1 MSRMT
6 SRHGSPHR
14 YRRRLALLLGAVALA
29 VAPSRAVAQSA
40 AQAAPANAGLWY
52 EVTLGGAGSRL
63 ACSICSAHRD
73 LGAVITGAL
82 GAYASPKLRVGL
94 ELSRWTYRD
103 VGVREMTSGIG
114 LVAHMKP
121 SARSRLYLLGGAGWT
136 SYRASDYTFGAPR
149 ASVGIGYDVPLA
161 GAWVAGN
168 VLTMDLAAFGKLRNE
183 SVTVV
188 DNVGLSAIRMAVQ
201 LRRR

>member
-1 MSRMT
+1 MT
-6 SRHGSPHR
+6 SRLGS
-14 YRRRLALLLGAVALA
+14 RRRRRFAVLLAAAVLA
-29 VAPSRAVAQSA
+29 IAPARAR
-40 AQAAPANAGLWY
+40 AQAAPQAAPQGATANAGRWY

-82 GAYASPKLRVGL
+82 GAYASPTLRVGL

-149 ASVGIGYDVPLA
+149 ASVGVGYDVPLA

-188 DNVGLSAIRMAVQ
+188 ENVGLSAIRMAVQ

>member
-1 MSRMT
+1 MT
-6 SRHGSPHR
+6 SRLGS
-14 YRRRLALLLGAVALA
+14 RRRRRFAVLLAATVLA
-29 VAPSRAVAQSA
+29 IAPARAR
-40 AQAAPANAGLWY
+40 AQAAPQAAPQGATANAGLWY

-82 GAYASPKLRVGL
+82 GAYASPTLRVGL

-149 ASVGIGYDVPLA
+149 ASVGVGYDVPLA

-183 SVTVV
+183 GVTVV
-188 DNVGLSAIRMAVQ
+188 ENVGLSAIRMAVQ

>member
-1 MSRMT
+1 MT
-6 SRHGSPHR
+6 SRLGSRH
-14 YRRRLALLLGAVALA
+14 RRRFAVLLAAAVLA
-29 VAPSRAVAQSA
+29 IAPARAR
-40 AQAAPANAGLWY
+40 AQAAPQAAPQGATANAGLWY

-82 GAYASPKLRVGL
+82 GAYASPTLRVGL

-149 ASVGIGYDVPLA
+149 ASVGVGYDVPLA

-188 DNVGLSAIRMAVQ
+188 ENVGLSAIRMAVQ

>member
-1 MSRMT
+1 MT
-6 SRHGSPHR
+6 SRLGSRH
-14 YRRRLALLLGAVALA
+14 RRRFAVLLAATVLA
-29 VAPSRAVAQSA
+29 IAPARAR
-40 AQAAPANAGLWY
+40 AQAAPQAAPQGAPANAGLWY

-82 GAYASPKLRVGL
+82 GAYASPTLRVGL

-149 ASVGIGYDVPLA
+149 ASVGVGYDVPLA

-183 SVTVV
+183 GVTVV
-188 DNVGLSAIRMAVQ
+188 ENVGLSAIRMAVQ

>member
-1 MSRMT
+1 MT
-6 SRHGSPHR
+6 SRHGSRH
-14 YRRRLALLLGAVALA
+14 RRRFAVLLAAAVLA
-29 VAPSRAVAQSA
+29 IAPARAR
-40 AQAAPANAGLWY
+40 AQAAPQAAPQGATANAGLWY

-82 GAYASPKLRVGL
+82 GAYASPTLRVGL

-149 ASVGIGYDVPLA
+149 ASVGVGYDVPLA

-188 DNVGLSAIRMAVQ
+188 ENVGLSAIRMAVQ

>member
-1 MSRMT
+1 MT
-6 SRHGSPHR
+6 SRHGSRH
-14 YRRRLALLLGAVALA
+14 RRRFAVLLAATVLA
-29 VAPSRAVAQSA
+29 IAPARAR
-40 AQAAPANAGLWY
+40 AQAAPQAAPQGATANAGLWY

-82 GAYASPKLRVGL
+82 GAYASPTLRVGL

-149 ASVGIGYDVPLA
+149 ASVGVGYDVPLA

-188 DNVGLSAIRMAVQ
+188 ENVGLSAIRMAVQ

>member
-1 MSRMT
+1 MT
-6 SRHGSPHR
+6 SRHGSRH
-14 YRRRLALLLGAVALA
+14 RRRFAVLLAAAVLA
-29 VAPSRAVAQSA
+29 IAPARAR
-40 AQAAPANAGLWY
+40 AQAAPQAAPQGAPANAGLWY

-82 GAYASPKLRVGL
+82 GAYASPTLRVGL

-149 ASVGIGYDVPLA
+149 ASVGVGYDVPLA

-183 SVTVV
+183 GVTVV
-188 DNVGLSAIRMAVQ
+188 ENVGLSAIRMAVQ

>member
-1 MSRMT
+1 MT
-6 SRHGSPHR
+6 SRHGSRH
-14 YRRRLALLLGAVALA
+14 RRRFAVLLAATVLA
-29 VAPSRAVAQSA
+29 IAPARAR
-40 AQAAPANAGLWY
+40 AQAAPQAAPQGAPANAGLWY

-82 GAYASPKLRVGL
+82 GAYASPTLRVGL

-149 ASVGIGYDVPLA
+149 ASVGVGYDVPLA

-183 SVTVV
+183 GVTVV
-188 DNVGLSAIRMAVQ
+188 ENVGLSAIRMAVQ

>member
-1 MSRMT
+1 MT
-6 SRHGSPHR
+6 SRHGSRH
-14 YRRRLALLLGAVALA
+14 RRRFEVLLAAAVFAI
-29 VAPSRAVAQSA
+29 APARAR
-40 AQAAPANAGLWY
+40 AQAAPQAAPQGATANAGLWY

-82 GAYASPKLRVGL
+82 GAYASPTLRVGL

-149 ASVGIGYDVPLA
+149 ASVGVGYDVPLA

-188 DNVGLSAIRMAVQ
+188 ENVGLSAIRMAVQ

>member
-1 MSRMT
+1 MT
-6 SRHGSPHR
+6 SRHGSRH
-14 YRRRLALLLGAVALA
+14 RRRFAVLLAAAVLA
-29 VAPSRAVAQSA
+29 IAPARAR
-40 AQAAPANAGLWY
+40 AQAAPQAAPQGATANAGLWY

-82 GAYASPKLRVGL
+82 GAYASPTLRVGL

-149 ASVGIGYDVPLA
+149 ASVGVGYDVPLA

-183 SVTVV
+183 GVTVV
-188 DNVGLSAIRMAVQ
+188 ENVGLSAIRMAVQ

>member
-1 MSRMT
+1 MT
-6 SRHGSPHR
+6 SRLGS
-14 YRRRLALLLGAVALA
+14 RRRRRFAVLLAATVLA
-29 VAPSRAVAQSA
+29 IAPARAR
-40 AQAAPANAGLWY
+40 AQAAPQAAPQGATANAGLWY

-82 GAYASPKLRVGL
+82 GAYASPTLRVGL

-149 ASVGIGYDVPLA
+149 ASVGVGYDVPLA

-188 DNVGLSAIRMAVQ
+188 ENVGLSAIRMAVQ

>member
-1 MSRMT
+1 MT
-6 SRHGSPHR
+6 SRLGS
-14 YRRRLALLLGAVALA
+14 RRRRRFAVLLAAAVLA
-29 VAPSRAVAQSA
+29 IAPARAR
-40 AQAAPANAGLWY
+40 AQAAPQAAPQGATANAGLWY

-82 GAYASPKLRVGL
+82 GAYASPTLRVGL

-149 ASVGIGYDVPLA
+149 ASVGVGYDVPLA

-188 DNVGLSAIRMAVQ
+188 ENVGLSAIRMAVQ

>member
-1 MSRMT
+1 MT
-6 SRHGSPHR
+6 SRHGSRH
-14 YRRRLALLLGAVALA
+14 RRRFAVLLAAAVLA
-29 VAPSRAVAQSA
+29 IAPARAR
-40 AQAAPANAGLWY
+40 AQAAPQAAPQGAPANAGLWY

-82 GAYASPKLRVGL
+82 GAYASPTLRVGR

-149 ASVGIGYDVPLA
+149 ASVGVGYDVPLA

-188 DNVGLSAIRMAVQ
+188 ENVGLSAIRMAVQ

>member
-1 MSRMT
+1 MT
-6 SRHGSPHR
+6 SRLGS
-14 YRRRLALLLGAVALA
+14 RRRRRFAVLLAATVLA
-29 VAPSRAVAQSA
+29 IAPARAR
-40 AQAAPANAGLWY
+40 AQAAPQAAPQGAPANAGLWY

-82 GAYASPKLRVGL
+82 GAYASPTLRVGL

-149 ASVGIGYDVPLA
+149 ASVGVGYDVPLA

-183 SVTVV
+183 GVTVV
-188 DNVGLSAIRMAVQ
+188 ENVGLSAIRMAVQ